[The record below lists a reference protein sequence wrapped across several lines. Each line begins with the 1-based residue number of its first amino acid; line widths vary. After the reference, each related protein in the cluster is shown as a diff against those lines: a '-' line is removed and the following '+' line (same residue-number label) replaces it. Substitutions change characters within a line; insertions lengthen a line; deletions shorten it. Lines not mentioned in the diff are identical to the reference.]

1 MNNEIK
7 LIISKFLKINE
18 SEINDETII
27 DSSVVKGSVLFH
39 RMISR
44 INDLFNVEITNYSS
58 IKTYKDL
65 ISEINILQSQK

>member
-1 MNNEIK
+1 MRDELKAI
-7 LIISKFLKINE
+7 LAKFLKMNE
-18 SEINDETII
+18 SQINNDTVI

-44 INDLFNVEITNYSS
+44 INDLYNIEIINYSS

-65 ISEINILQSQK
+65 ISEIDNLLNEK

>member
-1 MNNEIK
+1 MRDELKSI
-7 LIISKFLKINE
+7 LAKFLKMTE
-18 SEINDETII
+18 SEINNDTVI

-44 INDLFNVEITNYSS
+44 INDLYNIEIINYSS

-65 ISEINILQSQK
+65 NSEIDNLLN